1 MQLLSIVAIIS
12 CLVSILSAYAVDM
25 WLPERITIIGSFF
38 GLQRSMNEGI
48 AFGLHLGPY
57 QDGIILLAVLII
69 IIIAFRS
76 AVRITERIGF
86 GLILGGGIANILDR
100 LIDGTVTDMIQVG
113 TFPIFNVADICI
125 NIGVAL
131 ILVEMVLMWL
141 SRQKTQQSK

>member
-1 MQLLSIVAIIS
+1 MRTIIYSALGSFVLSITSA
-12 CLVSILSAYAVDM
+12 LVVDM
-25 WLPERITIIGSFF
+25 WPPERIAIIGSFF

-48 AFGLHLGPY
+48 AFGLRLGPY

-76 AVRITERIGF
+76 AVRTTERIGF

-100 LIDGTVTDMIQVG
+100 FIDGTVTDMIQVG

-125 NIGVAL
+125 NIGVVLLLAD
-131 ILVEMVLMWL
+131 MVSMWL

>member
-1 MQLLSIVAIIS
+1 MQLLAIVAIIS

-25 WLPERITIIGSFF
+25 WLPERIAIIGSFL

-131 ILVEMVLMWL
+131 LLIEMVLMWL